1 MCTLMVICIGN
12 VSKEIIWLQ
21 RRKMENVF
29 EDNEHIVC
37 FFWCI
42 TPVVCFFCCIT
53 PVVEKNKEKARSRR
67 NNSGRSEE
75 DGEEFSN
82 NDCDIS
88 FWIAFNQPE
97 YGISSFEEHE
107 PRELGQEVTILY
119 LCIVNTVTSIVCS
132 IAIYLQFIQVIS
144 KFQTFL
150 GNWNKLSLDT
160 TVQSLFIVLK
170 KIINQHRR

>member
-1 MCTLMVICIGN
+1 MFQALKELPRNLIRNSLISFVVSPLIRTFQVCTLMVICIGN

-88 FWIAFNQPE
+88 FWIAFN
-97 YGISSFEEHE
+97 
-107 PRELGQEVTILY
+107 
-119 LCIVNTVTSIVCS
+119 
-132 IAIYLQFIQVIS
+132 
-144 KFQTFL
+144 
-150 GNWNKLSLDT
+150 
-160 TVQSLFIVLK
+160 
-170 KIINQHRR
+170 